1 MRQVR
6 PDLIGLMDE
15 SLSSALIGKVGHVL
29 TLTITLILTL
39 TLTPTLALNYL
50 ALPKPLR
57 GG

>member
-29 TLTITLILTL
+29 TLTITLTLTL
-39 TLTPTLALNYL
+39 TLTLALNFL